1 MSKELDELSD
11 TCEEYVELLCGPA
24 KPTKPTLKE
33 RIVDSCLFSI
43 LFFPILKLIDDLKDL
58 KNRRYVETIDIM
70 GMWGCFLASSLLY
83 TIGLV
88 ACSAVVYKFCIQ
100 PPVTQIIIASIIV
113 ILISII
119 AVPVWIIRKWVS
131 KK

>member
-11 TCEEYVELLCGPA
+11 TRKEYVELLCGPA
-24 KPTKPTLKE
+24 KPTLKK
-33 RIVDSCLFSI
+33 RIVDSCLFWI
-43 LFFPILKLIDDLKDL
+43 LFFPILQLIDDLKDL
-58 KNRRYVETIDIM
+58 KNRHRVDTVDIM
-70 GMWGCFLASSLLY
+70 GIWGCFLASSLLY

-88 ACSAVVYKFCIQ
+88 ACSAMVYKFCTL
-100 PPVTQIIIASIIV
+100 PSVTQIIIASIIV

-119 AVPVWIIRKWVS
+119 AVPVWVIRKWVS

>member
-1 MSKELDELSD
+1 MSKELDELSS

-24 KPTKPTLKE
+24 KPTLKK
-33 RIVDSCLFSI
+33 RIVDSWLFSI

-58 KNRRYVETIDIM
+58 KNRRHVDTVDIIDI
-70 GMWGCFLASSLLY
+70 WGCFLAISLLY
-83 TIGLV
+83 IIGLV
-88 ACSAVVYKFCIQ
+88 ACSAVVYKFCIL
-100 PPVTQIIIASIIV
+100 PSVTQIIIASIIV

-119 AVPVWIIRKWVS
+119 VVPVWVIHKWVS